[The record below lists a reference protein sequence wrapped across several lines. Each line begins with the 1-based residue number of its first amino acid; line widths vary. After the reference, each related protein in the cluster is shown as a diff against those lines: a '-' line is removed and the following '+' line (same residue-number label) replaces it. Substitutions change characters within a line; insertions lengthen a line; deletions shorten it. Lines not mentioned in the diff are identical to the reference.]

1 MNETWVFP
9 TAERFSPPTVRAHK
23 SGLPRTASSFS
34 REGRFAIPGRRRRQA
49 PDSCTHQYPAKASL
63 ALVYCPFGTGRE
75 SASRSDEMSDT
86 KKRCVGFPGDADL
99 CGRSERIGTANGNR
113 NSFSASRDDSRDPA
127 LAFVPGSGKSALPA
141 AAGSVSANH
150 EECQNESMV
159 QLRVTAI
166 PEVAIHWSS
175 GFSRF
180 RYRLDA
186 GFRRRE
192 TIECLKRQDGR
203 KFTLII
209 HPGTAVIER
218 CLICHDSETTILMNP

>member
-1 MNETWVFP
+1 
-9 TAERFSPPTVRAHK
+9 
-23 SGLPRTASSFS
+23 
-34 REGRFAIPGRRRRQA
+34 
-49 PDSCTHQYPAKASL
+49 
-63 ALVYCPFGTGRE
+63 
-75 SASRSDEMSDT
+75 MSDT
-86 KKRCVGFPGDADL
+86 EKRRVGFSGNADL
-99 CGRSERIGTANGNR
+99 CGPSERIEIANGNR
-113 NSFSASRDDSRDPA
+113 NSSSTDRDDSRDSA
-127 LAFVPGSGKSALPA
+127 LGFVPGSGKSALPA

-180 RYRLDA
+180 RYRLNA

-192 TIECLKRQDGR
+192 TIEFLKRQDGR

-209 HPGTAVIER
+209 HPGNAVVER
-218 CLICHDSETTILMNP
+218 CLICHDSQTTILMNP

>member
-1 MNETWVFP
+1 
-9 TAERFSPPTVRAHK
+9 
-23 SGLPRTASSFS
+23 
-34 REGRFAIPGRRRRQA
+34 
-49 PDSCTHQYPAKASL
+49 
-63 ALVYCPFGTGRE
+63 
-75 SASRSDEMSDT
+75 
-86 KKRCVGFPGDADL
+86 
-99 CGRSERIGTANGNR
+99 
-113 NSFSASRDDSRDPA
+113 
-127 LAFVPGSGKSALPA
+127 
-141 AAGSVSANH
+141 
-150 EECQNESMV
+150 MV

-166 PEVAIHWSS
+166 PEVAIHGSS

>member
-1 MNETWVFP
+1 
-9 TAERFSPPTVRAHK
+9 
-23 SGLPRTASSFS
+23 
-34 REGRFAIPGRRRRQA
+34 
-49 PDSCTHQYPAKASL
+49 
-63 ALVYCPFGTGRE
+63 
-75 SASRSDEMSDT
+75 
-86 KKRCVGFPGDADL
+86 
-99 CGRSERIGTANGNR
+99 
-113 NSFSASRDDSRDPA
+113 
-127 LAFVPGSGKSALPA
+127 
-141 AAGSVSANH
+141 
-150 EECQNESMV
+150 MV

-209 HPGTAVIER
+209 HPGNAVIER

>member
-1 MNETWVFP
+1 MSVPWNRVRHHGST
-9 TAERFSPPTVRAHK
+9 PPRKQCTP
-23 SGLPRTASSFS
+23 GASW
-34 REGRFAIPGRRRRQA
+34 
-49 PDSCTHQYPAKASL
+49 
-63 ALVYCPFGTGRE
+63 
-75 SASRSDEMSDT
+75 
-86 KKRCVGFPGDADL
+86 
-99 CGRSERIGTANGNR
+99 
-113 NSFSASRDDSRDPA
+113 
-127 LAFVPGSGKSALPA
+127 GSGGFIAPPGQFR
-141 AAGSVSANH
+141 AGFS
-150 EECQNESMV
+150 EQNESMV

-186 GFRRRE
+186 GFRHRE